1 MHTTDAISENDKKI
15 WISITGYRTLL
26 ILISLLKEGKTID
39 ELVQILKNDNIT
51 SKSVSK
57 DTVRLTI
64 NTLKSAGCAIL
75 RPSKSN
81 GYKYELIEHPYSLNI
96 SKFDFD
102 SLILIR
108 DRISNELSWKKV
120 LDLNNLFSK
129 IIALTSNNSY
139 IEICENEKLL
149 NNVNLKIL
157 SELSK
162 PNLKGKKIK
171 VKYLSPKNGEEDID
185 IIIQKI
191 IYEHKKLYLSGY
203 IFKYNKVSLL
213 NIERIKKILAI
224 DISERININDY
235 YEVEYELFGNS
246 YNQYEP
252 ASYEEII
259 KKNKNS
265 IIIRAKVLNEFCFI
279 QRLFLFGS
287 DFKIISPSF
296 FKEKLIDKIL
306 QIQKGY
312 QE

>member
-1 MHTTDAISENDKKI
+1 MYTTDTISENDKKI

-64 NTLKSAGCAIL
+64 NTLKSAGCVIL

-81 GYKYELIEHPYSLNI
+81 GYKYELMEHPYSLNI

-287 DFKIISPSF
+287 DFKIISPDF

>member
-1 MHTTDAISENDKKI
+1 MYTTDTISENDKKI

-81 GYKYELIEHPYSLNI
+81 GYKYELMEHPYSLNI

-102 SLILIR
+102 SLMLIR

>member
-1 MHTTDAISENDKKI
+1 MYTTDTISENDKKI

>member
-1 MHTTDAISENDKKI
+1 MYTTDTISENDKKI

-64 NTLKSAGCAIL
+64 NTLKSAGCVIL

-81 GYKYELIEHPYSLNI
+81 GYKYELMEHPYSLNI

>member
-1 MHTTDAISENDKKI
+1 MYTTDTISENDKKI

-39 ELVQILKNDNIT
+39 ELVQILKNDIVT

-64 NTLKSAGCAIL
+64 NTLKAAGCVIL

-81 GYKYELIEHPYSLNI
+81 RYKYELVKHPFCLNI
-96 SKFDFD
+96 SKSDFD
-102 SLILIR
+102 SLMLIR
-108 DRISNELSWKKV
+108 NRISNELSWKKV
-120 LDLNNLFSK
+120 LNLNDLFAK
-129 IIALTSNNSY
+129 IIALTFDDSY
-139 IEICENEKLL
+139 IEMCENEKLL

-162 PNLKGKKIK
+162 PNIKGKKIK
-171 VKYLSPKNGEEDID
+171 VKYLSPENGEEDID
-185 IIIQKI
+185 IIVQKI
-191 IYEHKKLYLSGY
+191 TYENKKLYLSGY